1 MAGTEC
7 IFHLKSLDNFLPSNV
22 WNRMILTKINHVA
35 DAILWSLISIL
46 TMFQPGRYHCVPRK
60 KTWDT
65 ERLNNL
71 PKAVQWVTRSPEQIP
86 GNLVLSP
93 CAPYCSPYQRC
104 KLNENIPNTY
114 CYKLCYIQGLQK
126 GVMCKY
132 GTAIIFIQSV
142 FTELLRWVIHY
153 TQRHYQRSFLFW
165 VMKQTSF

>member
-1 MAGTEC
+1 MPSFDLWHLSSQCSNQAGA
-7 IFHLKSLDNFLPSNV
+7 V
-22 WNRMILTKINHVA
+22 
-35 DAILWSLISIL
+35 IS
-46 TMFQPGRYHCVPRK
+46 VPRK
-60 KTWDT
+60 KISDT

-71 PKAVQWVTRSPEQIP
+71 PKPVQWVTRSPEQIP

-104 KLNENIPNTY
+104 RLNENIPNTY

-132 GTAIIFIQSV
+132 SIAIIFIQSV

-153 TQRHYQRSFLFW
+153 TQRHYQKRVSCSELWNKPHF
-165 VMKQTSF
+165 K